1 MAEADELITWLGFK
15 FKPDARRNINDAQKA
30 VDTLKNGV
38 RKLNDFFFGAGGAIN
53 YFKNQLMGG
62 AQTLENLSKV
72 TGMSMN
78 SLQKWKYAA
87 QASGVSF
94 EALVGNLQEFKK
106 TGQDVMTLSARLS
119 GMSSKTA
126 LQMKDY
132 LGLSDD
138 MYILLRKGP
147 KEIQDLLDSA
157 PTLSEKDLKKTIEAN
172 KELAKVTAKIDNIKT
187 EIMTK
192 FAPMILKILEGINN
206 FLDKNG
212 SWLKD
217 NLKPIVDGLLLL
229 FVGGKLL
236 SGANAVVSVLKGG
249 VGLLTMLTSA
259 KAGAAGASAAS
270 SAGASAASS
279 AGTAAASG
287 IGKGLLATGA
297 NYAGIAGGA
306 YAGYQG
312 YQAVSSAMEGNWE
325 DAAGRGA
332 KVFTTGIFSALG
344 AALAGPTGA
353 KIGLG
358 VGAAISEGAEWLGGI
373 IGGAIYDNFFDK
385 GLSPEEIA
393 KMTPEEILRYNR
405 QRYGSNTTNNT
416 NTVTIQV
423 ANAEQAAQIGKEL
436 SGGQLYTPVEPGS
449 FGGNV
454 QA

>member
-38 RKLNDFFFGAGGAIN
+38 RKMNYFFFGAGGAIN

-157 PTLSEKDLKKTIEAN
+157 PTLSEKNLKKTIEAN

-212 SWLKD
+212 SWMKD
-217 NLKPIVDGLLLL
+217 NLKPIIDGLLLL
-229 FVGGKLL
+229 LNTVGGDVE
-236 SGANAVVSVLKGG
+236 A
-249 VGLLTMLTSA
+249 GL
-259 KAGAAGASAAS
+259 
-270 SAGASAASS
+270 
-279 AGTAAASG
+279 
-287 IGKGLLATGA
+287 
-297 NYAGIAGGA
+297 
-306 YAGYQG
+306 
-312 YQAVSSAMEGNWE
+312 
-325 DAAGRGA
+325 
-332 KVFTTGIFSALG
+332 
-344 AALAGPTGA
+344 
-353 KIGLG
+353 
-358 VGAAISEGAEWLGGI
+358 AISEMIASMSKPTVSIVLGG
-373 IGGAIYDNFFDK
+373 GH
-385 GLSPEEIA
+385 SIA
-393 KMTPEEILRYNR
+393 FLFQIHLQQFRNIAVVFHDQNR
-405 QRYGSNTTNNT
+405 NSH
-416 NTVTIQV
+416 
-423 ANAEQAAQIGKEL
+423 
-436 SGGQLYTPVEPGS
+436 S
-449 FGGNV
+449 
-454 QA
+454 